1 MGHIKTELN
10 EEKNFKQL
18 RLPRTEA
25 EWNEREVQL
34 MEKEKKMQGKFWRI
48 SEIHPGGL
56 TVWNFQ
62 S

>member
-10 EEKNFKQL
+10 EEKNSKQL

-34 MEKEKKMQGKFWRI
+34 MEKEKKMQGNFLRI
-48 SEIHPGGL
+48 SGIHPGGL

>member
-34 MEKEKKMQGKFWRI
+34 MEKGKKMQGKF
-48 SEIHPGGL
+48 
-56 TVWNFQ
+56 
-62 S
+62 

>member
-10 EEKNFKQL
+10 EEKNSKHL

-34 MEKEKKMQGKFWRI
+34 MEKEKKMQGKF
-48 SEIHPGGL
+48 
-56 TVWNFQ
+56 
-62 S
+62 